1 MTASTTPGLVG
12 TALWGGTQLTE
23 HAGNLKAEVM
33 GAPPRSC
40 LSCLAGPSS
49 RGQGWGPRCRRHLNS
64 RWLPRH
70 LSNWQQA
77 ESVRDA

>member
-33 GAPPRSC
+33 GAPEI
-40 LSCLAGPSS
+40 LSFLPSWSQLERAGL
-49 RGQGWGPRCRRHLNS
+49 GPQVQETS
-64 RWLPRH
+64 EQPVAAA
-70 LSNWQQA
+70 SPQ
-77 ESVRDA
+77 